1 MSSLASFAQE
11 MISRLAW
18 TSLQAM
24 LLIGAVWLI
33 ARQLPRLPA
42 ATRSLL
48 WWLLGVQLLLGLAL
62 PTPVS
67 LPLLSPAPAAV
78 PTVNAA
84 ASFVAPSEHRITAF
98 SSSGNA
104 VDISLPDASPMP
116 AIAAATS
123 VPRDEASGLHW
134 QVVVLALWLAGV
146 LVQLTIA
153 ARQWRQARIVVR
165 ASQPLDDEALQQACA
180 DQAQVM
186 GLRRCPSLR
195 VSYAISSPQVSGL
208 LRPIV
213 LLPAQQN
220 LTAEESALALA
231 HELTHLRRGDLWM
244 GWVPAIAQRL
254 FFFHPLVAWAMR
266 EYALQREA
274 ACDAQVVHEH
284 DAPPQAYG
292 RLLLRLGVA
301 QPLHA
306 GLAGASPT
314 FHNLKRRL
322 SMLQQEAQG
331 SVSRAPGWLLVA
343 LVAMAGVLP
352 YRVTQ
357 AAADPGS
364 SATPPAPAA
373 AASAPSAVFA
383 PVAATPATPPTPAT
397 PLTPPT
403 PLTPATKPTPVT
415 RRVSMQGDLTPPP
428 VPKVPPVPPVPPV
441 PSPLASLGELHA
453 HHIDIDTDNGAK
465 NGFALFADNG
475 DTIIMNGTNRDID
488 AAGRERKGK
497 ESLLWLRRGQQA
509 YVIRDEATIAQARA
523 LYAPMTELSRMEGQL
538 SSAEGRIAGA
548 QSGIAARES
557 AEASRMSDMA
567 ARQGE
572 LESQRAEL
580 ESQRATLA
588 AEPNA
593 QAARQLDAQMRS
605 LDSQVRSLNERQK
618 ALSDNREFEHQRA
631 DLERQQADLER
642 QQKALEVR
650 QHALS
655 AQADQ
660 QMDELLSEAIAKGV
674 AKDINQR

>member
-11 MISRLAW
+11 VISRLAW
-18 TSLQAM
+18 TSVQAS
-24 LLIGAVWLI
+24 LLIGALWLI

-67 LPLLSPAPAAV
+67 LPLLSPTPAAV
-78 PTVNAA
+78 STFNAE

-98 SSSGNA
+98 NA
-104 VDISLPDASPMP
+104 SANAADISMADAPSAP
-116 AIAAATS
+116 AIAAATP
-123 VPRDEASGLHW
+123 VTHDAATGLHW
-134 QVVVLALWLAGV
+134 QLVVLSLWLAGV
-146 LVQLTIA
+146 MVQLVVA

-165 ASQPLDDEALQQACA
+165 ASQPLNDPALQDACA

-195 VSYAISSPQVSGL
+195 VSHAISSPQVSGL
-208 LRPIV
+208 LRPTV

-274 ACDAQVVHEH
+274 ACDAQVVHQH

-301 QPLHA
+301 HPLHA

-322 SMLQQEAQG
+322 TMLQHEAQG

-357 AAADPGS
+357 AAADPQA
-364 SATPPAPAA
+364 SAAAPAA
-373 AASAPSAVFA
+373 AASAAFA
-383 PVAATPATPPTPAT
+383 PVAATPATPAT

-403 PLTPATKPTPVT
+403 PPTKPTPVT
-415 RRVSMQGDLTPPP
+415 RHVSVQGDFTTPPVPPVPP
-428 VPKVPPVPPVPPV
+428 VPKVPPVPPVPKVPPV
-441 PSPLASLGELHA
+441 PPVPTAISELHA
-453 HHIDIDTDNGAK
+453 HHIDIDTENGAK

-475 DTIIMNGTNRDID
+475 DTIIMKGTDRDID

-509 YVIRDEATIAQARA
+509 YVIRDEATIARARA
-523 LYAPMTELSRMEGQL
+523 VYAPMTELSRMEGQL
-538 SSAEGRIAGA
+538 SGAQGRLAGE
-548 QSGIAARES
+548 QSGIAARQG
-557 AEASRMSDMA
+557 AAASRMGEMA
-567 ARQGE
+567 SRQAE
-572 LESQRAEL
+572 LASQRAEL
-580 ESQRATLA
+580 ESQRAALA
-588 AEPNA
+588 AEPNT
-593 QAARQLDAQMRS
+593 QAARQLDNQMRS
-605 LDSQVRSLNERQK
+605 LDSQVRSLDERQK
-618 ALSDNREFEHQRA
+618 ALSDDREFAHQQA

-642 QQKALEVR
+642 QQHALEVR
-650 QHALS
+650 QHAVS

-660 QMDELLSEAIAKGV
+660 QMEKLLSEAIAKGV
-674 AKDINQR
+674 AKDISQR